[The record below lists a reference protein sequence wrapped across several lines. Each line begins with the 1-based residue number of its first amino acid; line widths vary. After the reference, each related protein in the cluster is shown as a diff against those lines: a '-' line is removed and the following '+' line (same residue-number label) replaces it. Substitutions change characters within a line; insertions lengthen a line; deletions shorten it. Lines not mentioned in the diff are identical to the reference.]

1 MIKSILHFLI
11 KNRLRGADRL
21 ISTLS
26 IFGITPLIIAKNA
39 FGAKFILDPKSYID
53 KIVLQSGYYESE
65 VLQCILSQIKSK
77 EVFWDIGANIG
88 LHSIT
93 AKYIDN
99 SISVFAFEP
108 YPNNTK
114 NLITNASLNRL
125 QIHVMSIA
133 LFSDCRIHKM
143 KYIEGNPGMATLT
156 PWSEANYN
164 YNYDIYIYSNTIDDL
179 IFNQHFPAP
188 NVIKIDTEGSE
199 LFILQGAKF
208 FLSQCDRI
216 SIIFEAANNFMDI
229 ESDLKEEL
237 DRYNF
242 QYSQLKRIENTEHGL
257 SNFLAF
263 KN

>member
-1 MIKSILHFLI
+1 
-11 KNRLRGADRL
+11 LRGADRL
-21 ISTLS
+21 ISILS
-26 IFGITPLIIAKNA
+26 IFGITPLIITKNA
-39 FGAKFILDPKSYID
+39 FGAKFILDPKNYID

-65 VLQCILSQIKSK
+65 VLQCILSQIKSN

-114 NLITNASLNRL
+114 NLITNASLNKL
-125 QIHVMSIA
+125 AINVMSIA

-143 KYIEGNPGMATLT
+143 KYIEGNSGMATLT
-156 PWSEANYN
+156 PWSEANYDYEIN
-164 YNYDIYIYSNTIDDL
+164 IYSNTIDDL
-179 IFNQHFPAP
+179 IFKQHFPAP

-208 FLSQCDRI
+208 FLSQCNRI

-229 ESDLKEEL
+229 KSDLKEEL
-237 DRYNF
+237 DKYNF
-242 QYSQLKRIENTEHGL
+242 QYSQLKRIENTGHGL